1 MRHKQDQGGTQL
13 IPPAGALQKCSG
25 KATKP
30 GAEQAWT
37 GQEIPDVWGGLRG
50 CPVVK
55 LHWSCPGGKQG
66 IRGHRMCAS
75 HTGPRRPPSPDRLR
89 RKSAGKPHEN
99 PGSFQEAGSLE

>member
-13 IPPAGALQKCSG
+13 IPPAGALQKCSR

-37 GQEIPDVWGGLRG
+37 GREIPDVWGGLRG

-55 LHWSCPGGKQG
+55 LRWSCP
-66 IRGHRMCAS
+66 
-75 HTGPRRPPSPDRLR
+75 
-89 RKSAGKPHEN
+89 
-99 PGSFQEAGSLE
+99 AGSKGYEGTECVLLIQALGDLQVQTG